1 MVKDSD
7 VPSLLEVFLCS
18 DERADKEANG
28 GSAAA
33 AGGGGWR
40 PGDYAAV
47 FTTEAAAASLCRTMQ
62 RRALSD
68 PAAAFFK
75 VDRWPVLVPASGVGG
90 SGGGFGGNGA
100 LKPRTLDSWDT
111 APPGEREEEPLDP
124 NDKWANVFNKPSRR
138 SGSGSNE
145 EDAGKADS
153 SSVSSEMPPGLALP
167 PGLGSGGG
175 DVLTNLD
182 ELLDGEEWSD
192 DEQAKEKEAGEAG
205 EKEGEGEGEGEG
217 ASASAST
224 EAEPT
229 EQNAYSASPCG
240 VWTE

>member
-1 MVKDSD
+1 M
-7 VPSLLEVFLCS
+7 PSLLEVFLCS

-182 ELLDGEEWSD
+182 ELLDGEGSD
-192 DEQAKEKEAGEAG
+192 DEQAKRRRQRARKKAKA
-205 EKEGEGEGEGEG
+205 K
-217 ASASAST
+217 AKAQAQARAST

-229 EQNAYSASPCG
+229 ERAHSIAVWCVDGATVRWCRSATG
-240 VWTE
+240 E